1 MYYGM
6 SRGGRDLAWA
16 LALQESEDREE
27 ILSRRKTVR

>member
-27 ILSRRKTVR
+27 TRRT